1 MRMVTV
7 FRAHGLRVVIFVND
21 HAPAHVHVF
30 GDGEA
35 KINLLGAG
43 DEPSLIWA
51 RGMTRAEVRRAL
63 EIVAEQQ
70 VVLAARWRDI
80 HG

>member
-1 MRMVTV
+1 MVTV
-7 FRAHGLRVVIFVND
+7 FRAHGLRVVIFIND
-21 HAPAHVHVF
+21 HKPAHVHVF

-43 DEPSLIWA
+43 GGPELIWA
-51 RGMTRAEVRRAL
+51 QGMTRAEVRRAVR
-63 EIVAEQQ
+63 IVGEQQ
-70 VVLAARWRDI
+70 ALFLARWRDI